1 MPSHRHNS
9 LPKIG
14 QAYSET
20 TAAAPRRSR
29 GASNAASVALAKA
42 GRTVAVAKGL
52 VAAATSG
59 ANRGANRVMPLPPVA
74 PSRDLTLP
82 PASAPSA
89 SSRSPPRLRSAALV
103 AQAVKHRPRPSAFKT
118 SGRNI
123 AFIRLVYEDAR
134 RRHYARSAV
143 RDAMERRPIDILRE
157 ACEDIRA
164 AVRLRLLSC
173 HSLRGMEEDAEA
185 EANRKARLAA
195 RLRRFRAGG
204 RMCVMMQQI
213 HKAEEH
219 TDDMWRQ
226 LCDSLGTA
234 SKSLALSWALP
245 GGIPEGCSSQ
255 GSLLFGCG
263 SEGLKS
269 GDLIVHR
276 RRRTKAAAPPQ

>member
-1 MPSHRHNS
+1 MPARSNNT

-14 QAYSET
+14 QANSET
-20 TAAAPRRSR
+20 SAAVPRRSR
-29 GASNAASVALAKA
+29 AASNVASVALAKA
-42 GRTVAVAKGL
+42 GRTVVAAKGL

-59 ANRGANRVMPLPPVA
+59 ANRVTPLPPVA
-74 PSRDLTLP
+74 PSCDLTLP
-82 PASAPSA
+82 PVAAASA
-89 SSRSPPRLRSAALV
+89 SSRSRSSLRSAALV
-103 AQAVKHRPRPSAFKT
+103 AQAVKHQPRTSALKT
-118 SGRNI
+118 SGRNV

-134 RRHYARSAV
+134 RRHHARSAV
-143 RDAMERRPIDILRE
+143 REAAERRPIDIFRE
-157 ACEDIRA
+157 AIEDIRA

-195 RLRRFRAGG
+195 RLRRFRIGG
-204 RMCVMMQQI
+204 RLCVMMQQMQ
-213 HKAEEH
+213 KAEEH
-219 TDDMWRQ
+219 ADDMWHQ
-226 LCDSLGTA
+226 LCDGLGTA

-245 GGIPEGCSSQ
+245 GGIPDGCGSQ